1 MENLAELVNT
11 ADWDKFGYKNT
22 FKFIQLKPN
31 YFKMYVFDERN
42 PDNNRYLVYKYESLC
57 NNRSFLEALGRLK
70 ENSNI
75 DSIRKEL
82 LDYLY
87 DNGEKANIWG
97 VQNIIK
103 EWVEENRHEL
113 EEKLPPKKKKK
124 YEEDNYGNE

>member
-57 NNRSFLEALGRLK
+57 NNKSFLEALGRLK
-70 ENSNI
+70 ENSNP
-75 DSIRKEL
+75 DFVRKEL

-87 DNGEKANIWG
+87 DFGEKATIWG

-103 EWVEENRHEL
+103 DWVDAERDVF
-113 EEKLPPKKKKK
+113 EEKIPT
-124 YEEDNYGNE
+124 EIEDSYGNHW